1 MPPGWPRAGPGL
13 RLAERCGLAALV
25 GEYLVTHN
33 PDGVNA
39 PVEVPAI
46 VAGMVAGANSSEI
59 WTCCA
64 MAGWAQ
70 AAFI

>member
-1 MPPGWPRAGPGL
+1 M
-13 RLAERCGLAALV
+13 